1 MQVWRRNKTV
11 EEEVEEE
18 EDEDE
23 KGKSGVGKTKGENV
37 GRLSTEE

>member
-11 EEEVEEE
+11 EEEEE

-37 GRLSTEE
+37 GRLSAEE